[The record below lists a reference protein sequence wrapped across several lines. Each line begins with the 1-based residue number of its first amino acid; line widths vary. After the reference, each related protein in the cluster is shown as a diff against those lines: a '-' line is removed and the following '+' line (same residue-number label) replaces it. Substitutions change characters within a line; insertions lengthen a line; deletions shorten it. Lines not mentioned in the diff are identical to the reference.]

1 MSAPLSRP
9 ERARYVQAMFA
20 RIAPRYDLMNRLM
33 TAGQD
38 VRWRKDV
45 IRRAALPPGGR
56 LLDLGAGTGDLAREA
71 RRQYPGARILAADFT
86 LAMMLAGKGRAGERL
101 DWAAND
107 ALHLPYPDAV
117 FDAVVSGYL
126 LRNVVDLDQALRE
139 QLRVLRPGGRL
150 VTLDTTRPRKNLLRP
165 FIHFYMQTV
174 IPLLGGIITG
184 QREAYTYLPTTSESF
199 LTAEA
204 LAARLAVAGFR
215 QVGYQRRMFG
225 TMAIHWAVK
234 PNPSIQPGV

>member
-1 MSAPLSRP
+1 MSAPASPP
-9 ERARYVQAMFA
+9 ERARYVQEMFG

-38 VRWRKDV
+38 VQWRKEV
-45 IRRAALPPGGR
+45 IRRAQLPPGGR

-71 RRQYPGARILAADFT
+71 QRQYPGAQVLAGDFT
-86 LAMMLAGKGRAGERL
+86 VKMMLAGKGRPGDRL

-107 ALHLPYPDAV
+107 ALNLPYPTAV

-126 LRNVVDLDQALRE
+126 LRNVVDLQRALRE
-139 QLRVLRPGGRL
+139 QFRVLKPGGRL
-150 VTLDTTRPRKNLLRP
+150 VALDTTRPRKNWLQP
-165 FIHFYMQTV
+165 FIHFYMSQV
-174 IPLLGGIITG
+174 IPLLGGLVTG

-199 LTAEA
+199 LTAEE
-204 LAARLAVAGFR
+204 LAARLAAVGFQ

-234 PNPSIQPGV
+234 PGL